1 MIPLFKSHYSIGK
14 SILTLNEPSASNS
27 SSDSVFDIASEYNLS
42 EVVMVEDSFMG
53 FLQAN
58 KVSKSL
64 GINFRFGL
72 RINIVDESFDPEDK
86 KTPKHKLIVFAKN
99 ADGCKCLFK
108 IYSRVKSSEM
118 NAITLTELQSCWDVE
133 HLDLAVPFYDSFL
146 FCNLFLFNSFVV
158 DLSFFSP
165 NFFIED
171 NGLPFD
177 FMLKS
182 SVDNYSQKH
191 SYPIHE
197 TKSIFYKNRSDFES
211 FLTYKLI
218 CSRSSFASRKSS
230 LEKPNLDHMG
240 SKEFCYES
248 LLDQS

>member
-14 SILTLNEPSASNS
+14 SILTLNEPSESNGL
-27 SSDSVFDIASEYNLS
+27 SDSVFDIVKENNLT

-58 KVSKSL
+58 KVAKAMDV
-64 GINFRFGL
+64 NFRFGL
-72 RINIVDESFDPEDK
+72 RIDIVDESFDPEDK
-86 KTPKHKLIVFAKN
+86 KTPKHKLIVFSKN
-99 ADGCKCLFK
+99 SEGCKCLFK
-108 IYSRVKSSEM
+108 IYSKVKSSDI
-118 NAITLTELQSCWDVE
+118 NAITLTDLASYWNSD

-158 DLSFFSP
+158 DLSSFNPHFFL
-165 NFFIED
+165 ED

-177 FMLKS
+177 FMLENNIK
-182 SVDNYSQKH
+182 NYTLNH
-191 SYPIHE
+191 SYPTHK
-197 TKSIFYKNRSDFES
+197 TKSVFYKNRKDFEA

-248 LLDQS
+248 LLEQS